1 MIRYCY
7 GCGAKLQ
14 SDDQQQPGYIKNLA
28 NDEHLLC
35 YRCFRMKNHNEYHS
49 HYLND
54 KDFKNIIYK
63 SIKPQSL
70 VVLVV
75 DLFDLAG
82 TLTKDLVNLIRNNPI
97 IFVAN
102 KKDLLPKSLN
112 DRKLLEYLRRYLKKY
127 RLDIKDILLV
137 SSTKKHYIDEL
148 LDDIYKYYD
157 NRNIYVVG
165 ITNAG
170 KSSVIN
176 ALINAVEKT
185 DYQLSIS
192 NYPGTT
198 LNSIKIDFE
207 GNTALYDT
215 PGLVNKHQM
224 IHYLDVKDY
233 PYLIMN
239 TEVKQRVYQL
249 NEQQL
254 LYVGGLACLE
264 FISGDKTSFYAYFNS
279 KLNIH
284 RSKLDQSSRLYN
296 EHLEDDLLLP
306 KANNVDKFE
315 DFIVHNLNL
324 KDYIGKKID
333 IAIAGLGWFSL
344 EVSNQQLRLLL
355 PKDVSYSIRNALI

>member
-1 MIRYCY
+1 MIKYCY
-7 GCGAKLQ
+7 GCGVKLQ
-14 SDDQQQPGYIKNLA
+14 DSDSQQPGYIKNVN
-28 NDEHLLC
+28 NDDHLLC

-49 HYLND
+49 HYLED
-54 KDFKNIIYK
+54 QDFKKIIYK
-63 SIKPQSL
+63 SIKPNSL
-70 VVLVV
+70 IVLVV

-82 TLTKDLVNLIRNNPI
+82 TLTKEIINLVKNNPI
-97 IFVAN
+97 VFVAN

-112 DRKLLEYLRRYLKKY
+112 DRKLKDYLRQSLKKY

-137 SSTKKHYIDEL
+137 SSTKKHFVDDL
-148 LDDIYKYYD
+148 LDDIYQYYD

-176 ALINAVEKT
+176 ALINAVSKT

-198 LNSIKIDFE
+198 LDSIKIDFE

-224 IHYLDVKDY
+224 IHYLNVEDY
-233 PYLIMN
+233 PYLLMN
-239 TEVKQRVYQL
+239 SEVKQRVYQL

-264 FISGDKTSFYAYFNS
+264 FVSGDKTSFYAYFNT

-284 RSKLDQSSRLYN
+284 RSKLEQASRLYN
-296 EHLEDDLLLP
+296 EHLEDDLLVP
-306 KANNVDKFE
+306 KAKNVNLYQ
-315 DFIVHNLNL
+315 DFIVHKLNLNE
-324 KDYIGKKID
+324 YVGKKID
-333 IAIAGLGWFSL
+333 IAIAGLGWFSF
-344 EVSNQQLRLLL
+344 EVSNQQIRLLL